1 MLTNEEK
8 IGVVKQHMRN
18 LVYNKYNLELSL
30 LEESAVPKPK
40 EDNIRTINNDL
51 SSINLKIAALEK
63 EISILES
70 GE

>member
-63 EISILES
+63 EISTLES

>member
-8 IGVVKQHMRN
+8 IGVVNQHMRN